1 MSEAVAEYKSAA
13 LMNRY
18 KNGETALEAEILEEN
33 MGLVRASAY
42 RLLKTSYY
50 GADFEDLCQ
59 IGSIGLLKA
68 IRRFDTERGVVFS
81 TYAVPMIIGE
91 MRKFLR
97 DDGPVKVGR
106 KLKEQYVLIRRAN
119 EKLSAELGRDPTLS
133 ELETETDISRE
144 EIVLALDSAARP
156 ESLDTPLNSDGD
168 MFLSDTLG
176 DDGSLP
182 DIDKM
187 ALKESLRQ
195 LNDDERKLISLRY
208 FLSKTQQETANALG
222 MTQVQVS
229 RKEKKIIEKLRL
241 LM

>member
-1 MSEAVAEYKSAA
+1 MPEAVAEYKSAA

-18 KNGETALEAEILEEN
+18 KNGEESLESVILEEN

-50 GADFEDLCQ
+50 GADFDDLCQ

-68 IRRFDTERGVVFS
+68 IRRFDTRRGVVFS

-97 DDGPVKVGR
+97 DDGPVKVCR
-106 KLKEQYVLIRRAN
+106 KLKEQYVMIRRAN

-133 ELETETDISRE
+133 ELESETGIQRE
-144 EIVLALDSAARP
+144 EIILSLDSAAHP
-156 ESLDTPLNSDGD
+156 ESLDTPINSDGD
-168 MFLSDTLG
+168 MFLSDVLG

-187 ALKESLRQ
+187 ALKDSLRQ
-195 LNDDERKLISLRY
+195 LSDDERKLISLRY

>member
-1 MSEAVAEYKSAA
+1 MPETVAEYKSAE
-13 LMNRY
+13 LMGRY
-18 KNGETALEAEILEEN
+18 KNGEVFLESQILKDN

-42 RLLKTSYY
+42 RLIKVSCY

-68 IRRFDTERGVVFS
+68 IRRFDMNRGVVFS

-97 DDGPVKVGR
+97 DDGPIKVGR
-106 KLKEQYVLIRRAN
+106 KLKEQNISIRRAN
-119 EKLSAELGRDPTLS
+119 EALTLKLGREPTLS
-133 ELETETDISRE
+133 ELEAETGISRE
-144 EIVLALDSAARP
+144 DIIMAQESSAVP
-156 ESLDTPLNSDGD
+156 ESLDTPINSEGD
-168 MFLSDTLG
+168 MFLSDVLG
-176 DDGSLP
+176 DEGSLP
-182 DIDKM
+182 DIDKI
-187 ALKESLRQ
+187 ALKESLRT
-195 LNDDERKLISLRY
+195 LSDDERKLISLRY
-208 FLSKTQQETANALG
+208 FLSKTQQETANVLG

>member
-1 MSEAVAEYKSAA
+1 MSEAVAEYKSAE
-13 LMNRY
+13 LMIRY
-18 KNGETALEAEILEEN
+18 KNGEGALESEILEEN

-68 IRRFDTERGVVFS
+68 IRRFDTKRGVVFS

-106 KLKEQYVLIRRAN
+106 RLKEQYSKIRRAN
-119 EKLSAELGRDPTLS
+119 EKMSAELGREPTLS
-133 ELETETDISRE
+133 ELESETNIPRE
-144 EIVLALDSAARP
+144 EIILTLDSAARP
-156 ESLDTPLNSDGD
+156 ESLDTPINSDGD
-168 MFLSDTLG
+168 MYLSDILSDENT
-176 DDGSLP
+176 LP

-187 ALKESLRQ
+187 ALKESLRK
-195 LNDDERKLISLRY
+195 LADDERKLIAIRY
-208 FLSKTQQETANALG
+208 FLSKTQQETADLLG

>member
-1 MSEAVAEYKSAA
+1 MSETVAEYKSAE
-13 LMNRY
+13 LMWRY
-18 KNGETALEAEILEEN
+18 KNGEAFLESKILEDN

-42 RLLKTSYY
+42 RLLHFSSY

-68 IRRFDTERGVVFS
+68 IRRFDMNRGVVFS

-97 DDGPVKVGR
+97 DDGPLKVGR
-106 KLKEQYVLIRRAN
+106 KLKEQHLVIRRAN
-119 EKLSAELGRDPTLS
+119 EKLTLSFGRDPTLS
-133 ELETETDISRE
+133 ELETETGISRE
-144 EIVLALDSAARP
+144 DIIVALDSATVP
-156 ESLDTPLNSDGD
+156 ESLDTPINSDGD
-168 MFLSDTLG
+168 MYLSDVLG
-176 DDGSLP
+176 DEGSLP

-187 ALKESLRQ
+187 ALKDSLRA
-195 LNDDERKLISLRY
+195 LSDEERKLISLRY
-208 FLSKTQQETANALG
+208 FLSKTQQETAGILG
-222 MTQVQVS
+222 ITQVQVS